1 MSLILITFKIKR
13 GDEGCWSGTEESKR
27 QQILKLNSA
36 YVSSQILC
44 VIDTVDWLPQHPFH
58 FFFFSLAFLHFGN
71 AEAKSL
77 FFSDSVFTIDDPV
90 TPFWPVSH
98 KYWSLSVLPL
108 LFPPSCCLEHRSHP
122 RTVSVVSKDD
132 RTEKQASCFLV
143 ALLSSYTPPRPS
155 CLPTYDLLLHK
166 SFAI

>member
-1 MSLILITFKIKR
+1 MLERHWGKQEAANIKTEFCICVFTDLMCNR
-13 GDEGCWSGTEESKR
+13 YCWLTTTTP
-27 QQILKLNSA
+27 I
-36 YVSSQILC
+36 
-44 VIDTVDWLPQHPFH
+44 PF